1 MPFGGYRRRYSTT
14 RRTYSRGYRRAATK
28 RSYKRV
34 SRRLP
39 RGSTSASIIANS
51 ASLQGGVATVG
62 PQIKNITR
70 NTLSY
75 VVVNNLSYSA
85 LGGAAIFFSLSNSGG
100 TTDFGGLFDAY
111 RIDRVTVEWIY
122 DRPIASTPAVTTANA
137 FVPNIGV
144 VADFDDATFVA
155 TSPMDTLKQYDTFLY
170 KPLTHP
176 VSMSIV
182 PRIAVAAYNGN
193 GVFNGY
199 VNSKAQWIDMNSPG
213 VEHYGI
219 KFAVDTSPS
228 DGNNNLILGVIA
240 VRIKY
245 ELSFRSCR

>member
-1 MPFGGYRRRYSTT
+1 LEKQPVPFSKPWKPGE
-14 RRTYSRGYRRAATK
+14 K
-28 RSYKRV
+28 C
-34 SRRLP
+34 
-39 RGSTSASIIANS
+39 
-51 ASLQGGVATVG
+51 
-62 PQIKNITR
+62 
-70 NTLSY
+70 
-75 VVVNNLSYSA
+75 
-85 LGGAAIFFSLSNSGG
+85 GAAIFFSLSNSGG